1 MFIEMR
7 LKKIFDRMVIWFFG
21 ESMPELE
28 PRDIMRRLNASIRPY
43 VGFFVLAVLSSL
55 AVSAADSFLSWLIK
69 PIIDTGLVNK
79 HLGFLAWLP
88 IIMLVL
94 FVVRGGASFSSLYF
108 INKLGRRLV
117 SDFRNSLFQHL
128 QALSYKRFT
137 AIGQNECITVM
148 IYNIE
153 KISTVMSLVVVN
165 IIQDVALILGLLFVM
180 FISSWKLS
188 LLFFLVTPLIVLIAK
203 IASKRARFLSA
214 IVQDSVTLMIK
225 SVREF
230 IEGVREIKIYSSDS
244 YEANRFGYSVRHN
257 QNQLMKLVVAK
268 GLSSALMQILI
279 SLPIALA
286 IMLVGRQWVDVTAG
300 AFAALLAAMIMLI
313 RPLRRI
319 SQANTE
325 IQAGL
330 VAAKTVFDLQ
340 DIPATAPPVASH
352 EKVAGGTIVFDDVSY
367 DGNISNRVLQNISL
381 TFPAGKATA
390 IVGPSGCGK
399 TSLINLAMGFL
410 EPSSG
415 CIRYGEYNIQTFAK
429 ESYWAEFALVSQHPV
444 LFDATLAENVAL
456 GVDSNSIDLARV
468 QTCLAD
474 AQLEEIVHQC
484 EQGMHTRVSKQG
496 WQPSG
501 GERQRIALARALYKS
516 ASIVILDEA
525 TSALDV
531 PTEEALQESINNLAD
546 DCTLIM
552 IAHRLST
559 IRHADNI
566 IVMDQGKVLAQ
577 GKHDEL
583 MRHCQFYQSLYF
595 GQQGGNT

>member
-1 MFIEMR
+1 MLE
-7 LKKIFDRMVIWFFG
+7 LK
-21 ESMPELE
+21 S
-28 PRDIMRRLNASIRPY
+28 RDIMRRLYASVRPY
-43 VGFFVLAVLSSL
+43 FRFFVFAVLSSL

-69 PIIDTGLVNK
+69 PIIDTGLVKK

-88 IIMLVL
+88 VIMLFL
-94 FVVRGGASFSSLYF
+94 FIVRGSASFSSLYF

-117 SDFRNSLFQHL
+117 SDCRNRLFQHL
-128 QALSYKRFT
+128 QTLSYKRFT

-165 IIQDVALILGLLFVM
+165 VIQDIALIVGLLFVM
-180 FISSWKLS
+180 LISSWKLS

-214 IVQDSVTLMIK
+214 VVQNSVTLMIK

-230 IEGVREIKIYSSDS
+230 IEGVREIKIYSSGD
-244 YEANRFGYSVRHN
+244 YEANRFGQSVRHN

-286 IMLVGRQWVDVTAG
+286 IMLVGQQWVEVTAG
-300 AFAALLAAMIMLI
+300 AFAALLTAMIMLI

-330 VAAKTVFDLQ
+330 VAAKTVFDLE
-340 DIPATAPPVASH
+340 DIPSIPPPATDHA
-352 EKVAGGTIVFDDVSY
+352 KITGGTIIFDGVSY
-367 DGNISNRVLQNISL
+367 EENSSNRVLQNISL
-381 TFPAGKATA
+381 EFPVGKTTA

-399 TSLINLAMGFL
+399 TSLVNLAMGFL
-410 EPSSG
+410 EPSAGS
-415 CIRYGEYNIQTFAK
+415 IHYGECNIQTLAK
-429 ESYWAEFALVSQHPV
+429 PAYWAEFALVSQHPV
-444 LFDATLAENVAL
+444 LFDTTLAENIAL
-456 GVDSNSIDLARV
+456 GVDTNSIDLARV

-474 AQLEEIVHQC
+474 AQLTDVIQKC
-484 EQGMHTRVSKQG
+484 EQGIHTRVSEQG

-516 ASIVILDEA
+516 APIVILDEA
-525 TSALDV
+525 TSALDL
-531 PTEEALQESINNLAD
+531 PTEEALQKSINNLAEN
-546 DCTLIM
+546 CTLIM

-566 IVMDQGKVLAQ
+566 VVMDQGKIVAQ
-577 GKHDEL
+577 GKHHDL
-583 MRHCQFYQSLYF
+583 MRHCQFYRSLYF
-595 GQQGGNT
+595 GQHGEDI